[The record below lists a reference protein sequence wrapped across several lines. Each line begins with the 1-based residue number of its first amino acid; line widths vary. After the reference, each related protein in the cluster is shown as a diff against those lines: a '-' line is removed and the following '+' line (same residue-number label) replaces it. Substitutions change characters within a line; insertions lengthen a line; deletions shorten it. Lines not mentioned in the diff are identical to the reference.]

1 MDYIL
6 GIGSRVNHPD
16 FGVGVV
22 INVRSDTYT
31 VTFINYGNKMIAIN
45 YPLEVLNRAELEADL
60 VSMFDVERTL
70 TKLLNKWTDLQP
82 TQIGDKWKGG
92 KLILQPGRSGLQSK
106 EITIDVF
113 FNKIVMMRDRLR
125 VLEQRVNASSL
136 DADDKVN
143 MQQYI
148 TRCYGSMTTFNL
160 LFADTD
166 DYFSGEKTS

>member
-82 TQIGDKWKGG
+82 TQIADKWKGG